1 MMKNLIRFDY
11 VWLDGSETK
20 EFRTKTRYSQVEV
33 GDNPQ
38 EPPKMEEIFSQIP
51 PWSFDGSSTN
61 QAETESS
68 DLLLRPVRLYPNPF
82 VRQGQNTIQSF
93 VVFCEV
99 FNIDGTP
106 HETNTRAKLREL
118 LDSNKEDSSNLIM
131 GIEQEYV
138 FWDPINNWPS
148 GWLWDKE
155 NEEGIYPE
163 EQGRY
168 YCGVGPDVV
177 LHRQLAESHAQI
189 CLSGGLPIEGFN
201 AEVMKSQWE
210 YQLIPLPPMD
220 SADSLWMSRYYL
232 MRVAEQ
238 RGICVNFDPKP
249 IEGDWN
255 GSGAH
260 INFSTNDMR
269 EGKMELLEDICKNL
283 GESHNETLLTYGKD
297 NEKRLTGE
305 NETSSFDKFNFAEL
319 DRTASIRIPLV
330 TVNNDG
336 SGYLEDRRPA
346 ANMDPYE
353 AFSTLITI
361 MSSNKEEALV

>member
-1 MMKNLIRFDY
+1 MKNLIRFDY

-20 EFRTKTRYSQVEV
+20 EFRTKTRYSQIDIGE
-33 GDNPQ
+33 NNQ
-38 EPPKMEEIFSQIP
+38 EPPKIEEILSQVQ

-61 QAETESS
+61 QADTESS
-68 DLLLRPVRLYPNPF
+68 DLMLQPVRLYPNPF
-82 VRQGQNTIQSF
+82 VRQGQNSIPSF
-93 VVFCEV
+93 TVLCEV
-99 FNIDGTP
+99 FDTDGNP

-118 LDSNKEDSSNLIM
+118 LDSNKDESGLIM

-138 FWDPINNWPS
+138 FWDSNNDWPS
-148 GWLWDKE
+148 GWKWDTE

-177 LHRQLAESHAQI
+177 LHRQLAETHAQV
-189 CLSGGLPIEGFN
+189 CLTGGLPFEGFN

-210 YQLIPLPPMD
+210 YQLVPLSPMD
-220 SADSLWMSRYYL
+220 AADSLWMSRYYL

-260 INFSTNDMR
+260 INFSTNEMR
-269 EGKMELLEDICKNL
+269 EGTMELLKEVCDNL
-283 GESHNETLLTYGKD
+283 EANHKETLLSYGKD

-305 NETSSFDKFNFAEL
+305 NETSSYDKFSSGEL
-319 DRTASIRIPLV
+319 DRTASVRIPLV
-330 TVNNDG
+330 TLKNEG

-353 AFSTLITI
+353 SFSSIITVI
-361 MSSNKEEALV
+361 SSKKEEALV